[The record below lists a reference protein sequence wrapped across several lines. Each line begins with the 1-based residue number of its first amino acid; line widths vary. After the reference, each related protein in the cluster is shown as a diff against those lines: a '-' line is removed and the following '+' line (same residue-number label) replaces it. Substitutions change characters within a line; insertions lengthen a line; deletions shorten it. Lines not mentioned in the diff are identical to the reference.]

1 LFFFGFGE
9 VFMQCDPEEFK
20 LIMEIAVSSGYF
32 RGVGIK
38 KAAEQLKD
46 PSSSSEGRTF
56 LEVLQSCPIS
66 NSLSSA
72 RDLALPFSLHPA
84 PSPPQLEAA
93 QTPARAIEQ
102 FPETVIQER
111 RAIEQAASPKRSFP
125 LVRLLFYYL
134 GLSCLGGLLF
144 LSVRSGNPI
153 GIGAIENSLNGL
165 NPSNASPSP
174 SASATPVSSHSKST
188 PSPSASPVNS
198 VVNQKIQQLLTQPA
212 VP

>member
-1 LFFFGFGE
+1 
-9 VFMQCDPEEFK
+9 MQCDPEEFK

-32 RGVGIK
+32 RGVGVT

-56 LEVLQSCPIS
+56 LEVLQACPIS

-144 LSVRSGNPI
+144 LSVRSGNLV

-174 SASATPVSSHSKST
+174 SALPTPVSLPKPT
-188 PSPSASPVNS
+188 PSTS
-198 VVNQKIQQLLTQPA
+198 VSQRVQQLLTQPA
-212 VP
+212 AP